1 MATIMAT
8 TFEQPNASLVDPS
21 LAEHLDPEIE
31 RLRETVSRL
40 ADLLR

>member
-1 MATIMAT
+1 LTDATSNRLRG
-8 TFEQPNASLVDPS
+8 FGDVDPS
-21 LAEHLDPEIE
+21 LTEHLDPEIE